1 MFRVRK
7 LPEAL
12 PRKRGTSVPQL
23 PSNKY
28 YVSLHFGFLHELY
41 FFVMIPIKYM
51 WFNQCSIERRSET
64 NRDKHDAQMAQITV
78 SKPIAI
84 RYPAHSVCTL

>member
-28 YVSLHFGFLHELY
+28 YVSLHFGFLYEHE
-41 FFVMIPIKYM
+41 M
-51 WFNQCSIERRSET
+51 
-64 NRDKHDAQMAQITV
+64 DKFSMQLLLIVGHEK
-78 SKPIAI
+78 S
-84 RYPAHSVCTL
+84 S